1 MENVKEVFT
10 EWNWKN
16 LFSHKQFAEK
26 EIQVVS
32 KYIRKSPILLLLFKQ
47 LEVEIIYITFFL
59 KVKTL
64 KL

>member
-1 MENVKEVFT
+1 MLKKYLLNGT
-10 EWNWKN
+10 EKN
-16 LFSHKQFAEK
+16 LFSHKQFAKK
-26 EIQVVS
+26 EIQVVN
-32 KYIRKSPILLLLFKQ
+32 KYIRKSPILLLFKQ